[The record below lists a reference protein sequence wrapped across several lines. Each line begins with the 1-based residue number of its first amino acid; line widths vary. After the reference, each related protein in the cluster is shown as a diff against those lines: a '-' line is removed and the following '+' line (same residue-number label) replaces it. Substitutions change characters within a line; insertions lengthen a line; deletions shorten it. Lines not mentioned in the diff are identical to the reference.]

1 MFCCSVQKDVPC
13 PAVAQ
18 NAFSIP
24 VLKEEMTQNS
34 TPSGQPT
41 GKIPKYDCNQYDVFF
56 DEINLKPLY
65 LE

>member
-1 MFCCSVQKDVPC
+1 VQKDVPC
-13 PAVAQ
+13 TAVAQ

-24 VLKEEMTQNS
+24 VFKEEMTQNS

-41 GKIPKYDCNQYDVFF
+41 GKNPKYDCNQYDVFV
-56 DEINLKPLY
+56 DDINLKPLY